1 MLLQS
6 RGFISL
12 LDKSNTFYIS
22 TCTRPT
28 ATKHGKVVT
37 YHEWVPHIK
46 SHNPFKKVVT
56 WSHVTN
62 LNNYTPTLSWFRTTK
77 LGRVL
82 TSGRSFSMQ
91 TPKSSP
97 NSSFHKFLCI
107 KLFLQFSVVS
117 IVKRYFLIWNSLL
130 CAKFYVKTL
139 SRNAFSWNA
148 YLGAVYMRKWET
160 GWDKKRDETISIQP
174 SEDVYIRN
182 GTEWKTWW
190 DEFYS
195 AFKEKSRLDISRL
208 EKRNKKISPLTKFAQ

>member
-62 LNNYTPTLSWFRTTK
+62 LKNYTPTLSWFRTTK
-77 LGRVL
+77 LGGVL

-160 GWDKKRDETISIQP
+160 GWDKKRDETFP
-174 SEDVYIRN
+174 SSLRRMFILETGRN
-182 GTEWKTWW
+182 
-190 DEFYS
+190 
-195 AFKEKSRLDISRL
+195 
-208 EKRNKKISPLTKFAQ
+208 EKRGETNFIPHLRKKAGWIFLV